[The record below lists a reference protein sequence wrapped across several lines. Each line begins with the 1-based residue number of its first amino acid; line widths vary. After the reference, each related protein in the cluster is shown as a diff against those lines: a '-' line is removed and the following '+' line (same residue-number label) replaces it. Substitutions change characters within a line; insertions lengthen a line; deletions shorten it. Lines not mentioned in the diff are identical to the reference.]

1 MRPSYWHVHQKVT
14 ATGPAASTT
23 ASGRPS
29 PPART
34 PASAGLL
41 APVDRT
47 PAQTVSHAP

>member
-14 ATGPAASTT
+14 ATSPAAPTS
-23 ASGRPS
+23 ASGRPA

-34 PASAGLL
+34 PASAGPL

-47 PAQTVSHAP
+47 PAQTASHAP